1 MRVDAMFDK
10 TALLKSEHPQPES
23 KVLTARV
30 YPEYS
35 TTLEI
40 PGKYIHTVQTLKLLE
55 RAALGRSGK
64 PLVFALFNNVFSLS
78 LSLSF
83 SPLSPSSF
91 LGRVLGRHAL
101 FLRPLAFFQVQEFPT
116 AQLRA
121 TDEQS
126 GGISAGNEWDRER
139 EREREI
145 V

>member
-1 MRVDAMFDK
+1 MFDK

-78 LSLSF
+78 LSLLAPSPPPHFLAEF
-83 SPLSPSSF
+83 SVGMRSSSVRSPSFKSKNF
-91 LGRVLGRHAL
+91 QLPNYGRRANRVA
-101 FLRPLAFFQVQEFPT
+101 AFPQ
-116 AQLRA
+116 AMN
-121 TDEQS
+121 
-126 GGISAGNEWDRER
+126 GI